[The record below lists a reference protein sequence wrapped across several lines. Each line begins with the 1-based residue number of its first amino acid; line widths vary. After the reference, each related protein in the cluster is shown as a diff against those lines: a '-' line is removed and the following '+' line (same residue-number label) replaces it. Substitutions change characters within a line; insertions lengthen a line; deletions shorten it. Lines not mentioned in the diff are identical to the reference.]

1 MEEMRSYIISRAR
14 RRVGVVAVQAMPMAR
29 YRIARVPY
37 VGLPRAVVEQ
47 RMQCGWVGPAPPLSD
62 AYARYD
68 GFYQWQADHRLT
80 VVA

>member
-1 MEEMRSYIISRAR
+1 MRSYIISRAR
-14 RRVGVVAVQAMPMAR
+14 RRVGVVAVQAMAR
-29 YRIARVPY
+29 HRIARVPY

-47 RMQCGWVGPAPPLSD
+47 RMRRGWVGPAPPLSD
-62 AYARYD
+62 GYGRYD